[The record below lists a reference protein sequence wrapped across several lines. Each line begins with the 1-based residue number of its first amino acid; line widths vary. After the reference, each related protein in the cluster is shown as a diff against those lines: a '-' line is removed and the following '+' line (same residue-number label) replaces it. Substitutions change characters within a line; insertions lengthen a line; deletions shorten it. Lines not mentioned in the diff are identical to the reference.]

1 MLLCGRPYWGECGEP
16 FAPGLR
22 RAAISILLQQPVLVV
37 ARDEGPD
44 RGANLLG
51 IAENPA
57 PHDLLLEGADEPLRH
72 TIGLGLA
79 DEAKLGVMPRKAIW
93 FWKWSDIKALPWSW
107 RSRRPRA
114 ASARTAPQALWT
126 ARSRA

>member
-1 MLLCGRPYWGECGEP
+1 MPSLRRARPLPSAFRCTARGFLDKILLCGCPYWGVGGEP

-22 RAAISILLQQPVLVV
+22 RAAVGILLQQPVLVI

-51 IAENPA
+51 VAENPA
-57 PHDLLLEGADEPLRH
+57 PHDLLLEGPDEPLRH

-79 DEAKLGVMPRKAIW
+79 DEGNAG
-93 FWKWSDIKALPWSW
+93 
-107 RSRRPRA
+107 
-114 ASARTAPQALWT
+114 
-126 ARSRA
+126 